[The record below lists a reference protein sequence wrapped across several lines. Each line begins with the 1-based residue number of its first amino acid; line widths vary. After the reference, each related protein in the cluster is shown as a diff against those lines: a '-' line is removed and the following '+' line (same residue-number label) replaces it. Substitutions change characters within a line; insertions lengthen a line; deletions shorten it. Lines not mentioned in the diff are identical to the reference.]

1 LAIAFNLLKQILLNR
16 LRNLAGFAI
25 LRLIVQQPVMNR
37 AGCRLHTFRII
48 QPGGNMASNLI
59 TARSLIQA
67 DLDHARS
74 VLGLWTHQVEEL
86 QKALEQIDAVGN
98 SRNALRVQYQG
109 TGTRTPAL
117 EAPALADAKPRRGRK
132 PKNGNGASPAK
143 SASSNNGLGAKRG
156 RKLADR
162 STAAPTQVSEAK
174 SRKSGKAGA
183 AKKAAANHA
192 PKYKDPNSDKT
203 WSGLG
208 RRPGWFVGQPEQYAI
223 QASGR
228 NASGDAQ
235 SASGGQAGEA
245 TAS

>member
-1 LAIAFNLLKQILLNR
+1 VQYPEINK
-16 LRNLAGFAI
+16 AGHRI
-25 LRLIVQQPVMNR
+25 RP
-37 AGCRLHTFRII
+37 FRIL
-48 QPGGNMASNLI
+48 QPGVNMASNLI

-86 QKALEQIDAVGN
+86 EKALAQIDAVGN

-109 TGTRTPAL
+109 AGTRAPAL
-117 EAPALADAKPRRGRK
+117 EAPALADTKPKRGRK
-132 PKNGNGASPAK
+132 PKNANAASPAK
-143 SASSNNGLGAKRG
+143 PASSGSPITAKRG

-162 STAAPTQVSEAK
+162 STASPAQVSEAK
-174 SRKSGKAGA
+174 SGKSAKAAAGKNGA
-183 AKKAAANHA
+183 AKHA

-223 QASGR
+223 NASGR
-228 NASGDAQ
+228 NG
-235 SASGGQAGEA
+235 AGESQSSGAGQGGETSA
-245 TAS
+245 T

>member
-1 LAIAFNLLKQILLNR
+1 
-16 LRNLAGFAI
+16 
-25 LRLIVQQPVMNR
+25 
-37 AGCRLHTFRII
+37 
-48 QPGGNMASNLI
+48 MASNLI

-109 TGTRTPAL
+109 AGARTPAL
-117 EAPALADAKPRRGRK
+117 EAPALTDDKPRRGRK
-132 PKNGNGASPAK
+132 PGTGNGASPAK
-143 SASSNNGLGAKRG
+143 SASSSSKNGIGAKRG

-162 STAAPTQVSEAK
+162 STAAPAQVSDAK

-183 AKKAAANHA
+183 AKKAPAKHAA
-192 PKYKDPNSDKT
+192 KYKDPNSDKT

-223 QASGR
+223 QATGR

-235 SASGGQAGEA
+235 SAGGQAGEA